1 MKHPQPPLNVSG
13 IPYNWNLTKKGS
25 LMRLH
30 KNPSKRYTLFEYTSN
45 GQTVV
50 SAIHQLDL
58 MLFLIEHPEAK
69 RVR

>member
-1 MKHPQPPLNVSG
+1 MK
-13 IPYNWNLTKKGS
+13 
-25 LMRLH
+25 LH

-45 GQTVV
+45 GETVI

>member
-1 MKHPQPPLNVSG
+1 
-13 IPYNWNLTKKGS
+13 
-25 LMRLH
+25 MRLH

-45 GQTVV
+45 GETVI